1 MTGSEQR
8 RILIAGVGNL
18 FLGDDGFGSA
28 VAQALAETPLPAGV
42 EVVDVGIRGVHLGYQ
57 LLDGYDTL
65 ILVDVV
71 SRGDPP
77 GTITVLETSLAA
89 HTVTEDAG
97 PPVDPHAMGPDAVL
111 RLLAGLAT
119 SLGAAVRRV
128 LVVGCEAAA
137 LDEGIGLSPAVGAA
151 VPVAVATV
159 RELVTTKEPICTS

>member
-1 MTGSEQR
+1 MTGQEQQR
-8 RILIAGVGNL
+8 VLIAGVGNL

-28 VAQALAETPLPAGV
+28 VAQALAAVPLPAGV
-42 EVVDVGIRGVHLGYQ
+42 EVVDIGIRGVHLGYQ

-65 ILVDVV
+65 ILVDAV

-89 HTVTEDAG
+89 HMVTEDGA

-119 SLGAAVRRV
+119 SMGAAVGRV
-128 LVVGCEAAA
+128 LVVGCEPAV
-137 LDEGIGLSPAVGAA
+137 LDEGIGLSPTVGAA
-151 VPVAVATV
+151 VPVAAATV